1 MCMERKISK
10 YTLFLLIALLIT
22 VVVRHFFDPLQLPT
36 ETYTLWDI
44 KGNTV
49 IEVDMETAYTML
61 IWKRND
67 GNYSIFMSGCQ

>member
-61 IWKRND
+61 YGSAMMAI
-67 GNYSIFMSGCQ
+67 YSIFMSGCQ